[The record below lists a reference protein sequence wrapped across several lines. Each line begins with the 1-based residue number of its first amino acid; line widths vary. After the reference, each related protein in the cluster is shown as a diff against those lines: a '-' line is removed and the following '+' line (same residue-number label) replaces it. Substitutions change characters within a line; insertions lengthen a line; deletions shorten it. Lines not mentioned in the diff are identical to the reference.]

1 MAGLLGRAL
10 CAVDDWLDWFQE
22 AHPTAAVAALTAL
35 ALLAY
40 GVVGALE

>member
-10 CAVDDWLDWFQE
+10 CALSDWLDWFQE
-22 AHPTAAVAALTAL
+22 AHPTAAVAAFTAL